1 MPRAAGTGH
10 APRVRKLLA
19 LVFCALLV
27 ALAPGGTSNAQ
38 SEGSPPVSGSD
49 PPPEAPERPAPS
61 DPGSGDAGGGN
72 GATAV
77 KDRLRVSVLT
87 FSPGDHPFY
96 KFGHNAIVIYDDTK
110 RGRRDYAKVY
120 NYGTFSFGD
129 PALIPKFF
137 LGRFMYWLSAQTLQ
151 GTILGYKRENRAITE
166 QVLDLDAETKLEL
179 QRALEENLQGDNKYY
194 KYDYYRDNCS
204 TRVRDMIDR
213 VTKGR
218 VKAAGAGPARLTYRE
233 HTLRLTESLPAEY
246 VILNLVMG
254 DLIDKPVTEWDEDFI
269 PMEFQK
275 TLRKVTVVGAD
286 GTERPIVKEEK
297 VILPSQQVP
306 PPDNPPIWWP
316 YALATGLVM
325 GGALAGLG
333 RAAAKGRGARIAIG
347 ALLSLFGLVFGFFG
361 WFFLAAWAFTDHA
374 VGYGNENVMLCVP
387 WAIVLTGTGI
397 NVARGKAKSITRA
410 LLLVKAAA
418 VSAVV
423 ALVVKALPWFDQD
436 NGFFL
441 VFFIPFWAGA
451 FVGLRLLARSAEEVR
466 APEPKKPAAKKK
478 TDDHAESHAAKAKSG
493 EAAKPAVKD
502 EEDVEG

>member
-38 SEGSPPVSGSD
+38 PEGSPPVSGSD

-166 QVLDLDAETKLEL
+166 QVLEDPQHPYTQLLV
-179 QRALEENLQGDNKYY
+179 
-194 KYDYYRDNCS
+194 S
-204 TRVRDMIDR
+204 S
-213 VTKGR
+213 
-218 VKAAGAGPARLTYRE
+218 RLT
-233 HTLRLTESLPAEY
+233 
-246 VILNLVMG
+246 
-254 DLIDKPVTEWDEDFI
+254 
-269 PMEFQK
+269 
-275 TLRKVTVVGAD
+275 
-286 GTERPIVKEEK
+286 
-297 VILPSQQVP
+297 
-306 PPDNPPIWWP
+306 
-316 YALATGLVM
+316 
-325 GGALAGLG
+325 
-333 RAAAKGRGARIAIG
+333 
-347 ALLSLFGLVFGFFG
+347 
-361 WFFLAAWAFTDHA
+361 
-374 VGYGNENVMLCVP
+374 
-387 WAIVLTGTGI
+387 
-397 NVARGKAKSITRA
+397 
-410 LLLVKAAA
+410 
-418 VSAVV
+418 
-423 ALVVKALPWFDQD
+423 
-436 NGFFL
+436 
-441 VFFIPFWAGA
+441 
-451 FVGLRLLARSAEEVR
+451 
-466 APEPKKPAAKKK
+466 
-478 TDDHAESHAAKAKSG
+478 
-493 EAAKPAVKD
+493 
-502 EEDVEG
+502 